1 MAIIEANAYLK
12 DHCRLG
18 IKSTSIGRHNFCLT
32 RLLCKH
38 LDSFTLPQFYPKY
51 FPNISQPELQGLD
64 TNKYGSF

>member
-1 MAIIEANAYLK
+1 MAIIEANAYLE

-18 IKSTSIGRHNFCLT
+18 IKSTLSGRHNFYLT

-64 TNKYGSF
+64 PNK